1 VVTAAP
7 PAGARRRLV
16 TRAVAAAVALVLVA
30 AIWVNRG
37 RFTPLD
43 VGSRAPEY
51 TALTLDGDS
60 VSLSTFHGDVV
71 LLNVWATWCPPCVKE
86 MPALQRLHEQLAD
99 AGLSIVAVSVDAP
112 PSLGNVMGA
121 FSGDIRAFAD
131 RFGLTFTVLHD
142 PSGRIQARYQVNG
155 LPTTFLIDR
164 EGRIRRKVLGAAEWD
179 QPRFADEIRGLLE
192 E

>member
-1 VVTAAP
+1 MAVDRYYFRLAVVVTA
-7 PAGARRRLV
+7 GVLI
-16 TRAVAAAVALVLVA
+16 AL
-30 AIWVNRG
+30 IWANRG

-51 TALTLDGDS
+51 AVMTLEGDS
-60 VSLSTFHGDVV
+60 IALSSFRGDVV
-71 LLNVWATWCPPCVKE
+71 LLNIWATWCPPCVKE
-86 MPALQRLHEQLAD
+86 MPALQRLHEALGRS
-99 AGLSIVAVSVDAP
+99 GLSIVAVSVDAP
-112 PSLGNVMGA
+112 PSLSNVMGA

-142 PSGRIQARYQVNG
+142 PSGRIQSRYQVNG

-164 EGRIRRKVLGAAEWD
+164 DGRVRRKVMGAAEWD
-179 QPRFADEIRGLLE
+179 ESRFADQIRAMLE

>member
-1 VVTAAP
+1 MAAHRKHFRFAVVVTA
-7 PAGARRRLV
+7 GILI
-16 TRAVAAAVALVLVA
+16 AL
-30 AIWVNRG
+30 IWANRS

-51 TALTLDGDS
+51 TALTLQGDS
-60 VSLSTFHGDVV
+60 VALSTFQGDVV
-71 LLNVWATWCPPCVKE
+71 LLNIWATWCPPCVKE
-86 MPALQRLHEQLAD
+86 MPALQRLHEALAND
-99 AGLSIVAVSVDAP
+99 GLSIVAVSVDAP
-112 PSLGNVMGA
+112 PSLTNVMGA

-142 PSGRIQARYQVNG
+142 PSGRIQSRYQVNG

-164 EGRIRRKVLGAAEWD
+164 EGRVRRKVMGAAEWD
-179 QPRFADEIRGLLE
+179 EPRFADEIRAMLE